1 MQVSGTLS
9 APLDAFLDAPSVTV
23 RNTRN
28 FPLYSYFEQV
38 KYAEIPN
45 YCDVKCLADGIP
57 SLMIS
62 Q

>member
-28 FPLYSYFEQV
+28 NSIFSFPRSFPVLYSQYCVYFTFHF
-38 KYAEIPN
+38 
-45 YCDVKCLADGIP
+45 
-57 SLMIS
+57 LMSKDFAIFA
-62 Q
+62 